1 MQHEIIQLINSTTAA
16 AVVTGITSVL
26 LWFLKESKKERESEA
41 DIKAGLRILLSDRIK
56 HLGKV
61 YISRGYITIEEYED
75 LQRMNNVYHNNLSGN
90 GFIKHVMQEV
100 EKLPIK
106 PDKEEIMK
114 GA

>member
-16 AVVTGITSVL
+16 ALVTGITTIL
-26 LWFLKESKKERESEA
+26 LWILKENKKERASEA

-61 YISRGYITIEEYED
+61 YIARGYITIEEYED
-75 LQRMNNVYHNNLSGN
+75 LQRMNNVYKNNLAGN
-90 GFIKHVMQEV
+90 GFIKHIMQEV

-106 PDKEEIMK
+106 PDKTEMMK